1 MCPFRRPGRTWRR
14 TPSCESGTL
23 FVFSTPTDDDVRA
36 ILAGAAEVGFTHP
49 YVGITREEV
58 NEAPTGFRLDRYGTA
73 LGEGKVT
80 FERACAAL
88 RTFGNYPDSF
98 TRVLPLEP
106 EVREGLVFGTIASHF
121 GFASVH
127 PCLVAYVIDEMSAG
141 RFGFGLG
148 TLPGHAGSGEE
159 RFLVSMNPETGVVR
173 YDVQAIS
180 RPQGF
185 LMQLGRPVMRFVQG
199 RFQRDTCAAMV
210 ARAAGR

>member
-1 MCPFRRPGRTWRR
+1 MCRFRRPGRTWQRLPRR
-14 TPSCESGTL
+14 EAKTL
-23 FVFSTPTDDDVRA
+23 FVFSIPTDDEVRA
-36 ILAGAAEVGFTHP
+36 ILAGAADADFTHP
-49 YVGITREEV
+49 YVGIAREEV
-58 NEAPTGFRLDRYGTA
+58 SEAPTGFRLDRYGTA
-73 LGEGKVT
+73 LGEGKAT
-80 FERACAAL
+80 YERACAAL
-88 RTFGNYPDSF
+88 RVFGNYPDSF

-106 EVREGLVFGTIASHF
+106 EVREGLVFGTLASHF

-127 PCLVAYVIDEMSAG
+127 PCRVAYVIDETATG

-159 RFLVSMNPETGVVR
+159 RFLVSMDPETGVVR

-199 RFQRDTCAAMV
+199 RFQRETCAAMV